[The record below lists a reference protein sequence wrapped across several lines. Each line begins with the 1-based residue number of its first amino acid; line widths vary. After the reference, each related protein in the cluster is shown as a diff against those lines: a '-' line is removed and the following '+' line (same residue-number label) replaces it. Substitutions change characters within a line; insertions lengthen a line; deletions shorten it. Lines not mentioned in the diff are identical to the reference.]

1 MLRKFSA
8 VGVSSVLKCC
18 FVLGVPFL
26 KCSFCQSY
34 IVLGSVLCCYFCVV
48 NDAGGEAFVVERAL
62 FFVAAIA
69 LL

>member
-18 FVLGVPFL
+18 FVLGVPLF

-34 IVLGSVLCCYFCVV
+34 IGHMLNGKT
-48 NDAGGEAFVVERAL
+48 NDKK
-62 FFVAAIA
+62 
-69 LL
+69 LLNKTNY